1 MSDWEGD
8 CPAAEGSSKKRVL
21 KYSPQHSTTSS
32 GCLTFLPLESI
43 TESGSLDF
51 ARTPRLLKYFQKA
64 LGFFLHLNSIALG
77 APLLCVCVSHILL
90 HHRTSS
96 EFACSC
102 LTWTNFSCRLTK
114 NEKPF

>member
-64 LGFFLHLNSIALG
+64 LGFFLHLNSSSWCSFALCMRFAYLT
-77 APLLCVCVSHILL
+77 APSNFFWVCL
-90 HHRTSS
+90 HV
-96 EFACSC
+96 AV
-102 LTWTNFSCRLTK
+102 
-114 NEKPF
+114 

>member
-43 TESGSLDF
+43 TESGSF
-51 ARTPRLLKYFQKA
+51 
-64 LGFFLHLNSIALG
+64 GFCTYTKVVKILPEGFRIFL
-77 APLLCVCVSHILL
+77 
-90 HHRTSS
+90 TF
-96 EFACSC
+96 E
-102 LTWTNFSCRLTK
+102 
-114 NEKPF
+114 